1 MSEEKKLKIDRIRY
15 IVVSFLID
23 DGEEIVE
30 RKVKLDNMLFPE
42 ITRLN
47 DYVNEI
53 YNKKNFMI
61 NDTIAIGMYAACC
74 EVIEED

>member
-23 DGEEIVE
+23 DGNYTVE
-30 RKVKLDNMLFPE
+30 RKVKLTNMLDP
-42 ITRLN
+42 ISLRLD

-53 YNKKNFMI
+53 YNNEDFVI
-61 NDTIAIGMYAACC
+61 NNTVGIAMNAVHC
-74 EVIEED
+74 EVIED